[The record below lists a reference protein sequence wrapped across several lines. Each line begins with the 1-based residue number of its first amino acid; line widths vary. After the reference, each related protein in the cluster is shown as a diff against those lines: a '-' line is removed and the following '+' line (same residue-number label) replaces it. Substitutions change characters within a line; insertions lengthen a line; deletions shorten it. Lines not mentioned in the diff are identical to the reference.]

1 MKFEL
6 VHLFDADVE
15 TMQQAVFYD
24 AELNKRLLKMPN
36 VSDRVVKEL
45 KDEGDFAKRVMF
57 IEVAAAVPKE
67 VRSILGDKLGW
78 HEYATLDKKNHVIDF
93 EIKPTVKLPLECR
106 GRYAMH
112 PEGNGKV
119 RRVISGDVN
128 VKIPL
133 LGKTVEKVIVGQ
145 LSTTFELDY
154 AIVRDYVNEIA
165 KQ

>member
-6 VHLFDADVE
+6 VHTFDADIE
-15 TMQQAVFYD
+15 TFQHAVFYD

-45 KDEGDFAKRVMF
+45 EDKGDTATRLMF

-78 HEYATLDKKNHVIDF
+78 HEFATLDKKKHVISF
-93 EIKPTVKLPLECR
+93 EIKPTVKLPLECK
-106 GRYAMH
+106 GQYAMH
-112 PEGNGKV
+112 PEGGGKI

-133 LGKTVEKVIVGQ
+133 LGKTIEKVIVGQ

-154 AIVRDYVNEIA
+154 EIVRDYVNELA
-165 KQ
+165 GK